1 MNSLFSP
8 IDLSRLPAPDVIEA
22 LDFEQ
27 ILAER
32 KAYMIGLW
40 PEEERAAIV
49 ARLTLES
56 DPLNK
61 LAQESAYRELLLRQ
75 RINDACRAVM
85 LAFAS
90 GNDLDHLGAL
100 FELERQQLSPGEPD
114 ALPPV
119 PPEYESD
126 ARFRQ
131 RIQLALE
138 GTSSAGPVGAYSFH
152 AFSASPLVKD
162 VAITTPRPGTVRV
175 TVLST
180 EGKGVPGQGL
190 LDLVFAALNDQEVR
204 PLCDTVEV
212 VAASLVNY
220 QVKARL
226 TFYSGPD
233 LALVQAAAEEA
244 VRLYVDAHHRLGHD
258 ITRSGLFAA
267 LHQPGVQNVALTAP
281 AADLR
286 ISDQQAGLCTGI
298 VLEVGGIDV

>member
-1 MNSLFSP
+1 MSSIFSP

-22 LDFEQ
+22 LDYEQ

-32 KAYMIGLW
+32 KAYMVNLW
-40 PEEERAAIV
+40 PEEERAAI
-49 ARLTLES
+49 ATRLALES

-85 LAFAS
+85 LAFAT
-90 GNDLDHLGAL
+90 GRDLDHLGAL
-100 FELERQQLSPGEPD
+100 LDVERQQLSSGDPR

-119 PPEYESD
+119 PPEWESD

-138 GTSSAGPVGAYSFH
+138 GFSTAGPKGAYSFH
-152 AFSASPLVKD
+152 AFSASPQVKD
-162 VAITTPRPGTVRV
+162 VAISSPQPGVVRV
-175 TVLST
+175 TLLST
-180 EGKGVPGQGL
+180 EGEGVPSATL
-190 LDLVFAALNDQEVR
+190 LALVYNALNDEDVR

-212 VAASLVNY
+212 APAEVVEY
-220 QVKARL
+220 QVSARL
-226 TFYSGPD
+226 TAYGGPD
-233 LALVQAAAEEA
+233 YSVALAAAEAA
-244 VRLYVDAHHRLGHD
+244 VRAYTEEHHRLGHD

-267 LHQPGVQNVALTAP
+267 LHQPGVHNVALMSP

-286 ISDQQAGLCTGI
+286 IGSHQAASCTRI
-298 VLEVGGIDV
+298 ELEFGGFDV